1 MRYTAKQVGDEIK
14 KVRKSMHVTQHDLAL
29 TAGTGMRFII
39 DLEKGKPTCEFG
51 KVLAVLNTLGIDMI
65 LTPPAKARVN
75 LDVVA
80 SEVAPQEFD

>member
-1 MRYTAKQVGDEIK
+1 
-14 KVRKSMHVTQHDLAL
+14 
-29 TAGTGMRFII
+29 MRFII